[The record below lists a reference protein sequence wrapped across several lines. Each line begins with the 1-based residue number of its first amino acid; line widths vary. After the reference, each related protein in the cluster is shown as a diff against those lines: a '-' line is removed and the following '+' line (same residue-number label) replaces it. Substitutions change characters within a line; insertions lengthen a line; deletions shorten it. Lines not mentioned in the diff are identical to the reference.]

1 MTTALDE
8 ALDWL
13 KGSKYGLK
21 LKDKLILFLY
31 ILNATIV
38 LIFTY
43 AIFGKD
49 KVIEI
54 YFNKNILLNW
64 IPFESVTVERDG
76 IKLSLPMII
85 DYIVLVKLSWEKEE
99 REFLNNLN
107 LDIKDNNNF
116 IIDVGANI
124 GYYTILFAKKFSK
137 HKIISI
143 EASNKIFKQLELNCN
158 LNHIDRSKISLINKA
173 ASDASNKKI
182 DFYEIESM
190 STMQKDF
197 FDNLPIPKNN
207 NTNAMYDD
215 DDYKEIVETITI
227 DEIVYS
233 ERIEFVSFIKID
245 VEGAEIMTLKGAAQ
259 TLQEKKINMIMVEYH
274 SLDNYQLIKKILK
287 ENGYFIFYSS
297 KHRPSIHKDSKY
309 VNGHIIAKLKVLD
322 MKMAAN
328 HKEKDSR

>member
-31 ILNATIV
+31 ILNATVV

-49 KVIEI
+49 KAIET

-85 DYIVLVKLSWEKEE
+85 DYIVLVKFNWEKEE

-107 LDIKDNNNF
+107 LDIKDNNDC

-137 HKIISI
+137 HRIISI
-143 EASNKIFKQLELNCN
+143 EASNRIFKQLELNCN
-158 LNHIDRSKISLINKA
+158 LNNIDRSKISLINKA
-173 ASDASNKKI
+173 ASDTSNKKI

-207 NTNAMYDD
+207 NTNALY

-245 VEGAEIMTLKGAAQ
+245 VEGAEIMALKGAAQ
-259 TLQEKKINMIMVEYH
+259 TLKEKKIIMIMVEYH
-274 SLDNYQLIKKILK
+274 SLDNYRLAKKILK
-287 ENGYFIFYSS
+287 ENGYSIFYSS

-309 VNGHIIAKLKVLD
+309 VNGHIIAKLRVLD

-328 HKEKDSR
+328 HKE

>member
-1 MTTALDE
+1 MNE

-21 LKDKLILFLY
+21 LRDKLILFLY

-49 KVIEI
+49 KTIEI

-64 IPFESVTVERDG
+64 IPFESVTIERDG

-85 DYIVLVKLSWEKEE
+85 DYIVLVKSNWEKEQ
-99 REFLNNLN
+99 REFLNNL
-107 LDIKDNNNF
+107 IEPIDNNNC

-124 GYYTILFAKKFSK
+124 GFYTILFAKKYSNSK
-137 HKIISI
+137 IVSI
-143 EASNKIFKQLELNCN
+143 EASKKIFKQLELNCN
-158 LNHIDRSKISLINKA
+158 LNKIDRSKVSLINKA
-173 ASDASNKKI
+173 ASDTNNKKV

-207 NTNAMYDD
+207 NNIAMHDE
-215 DDYKEIVETITI
+215 YKEIVETITI

-233 ERIEFVSFIKID
+233 ERIEYISFIKID
-245 VEGAEIMTLKGAAQ
+245 VEGAEIMTLKGAAK
-259 TLQEKKINMIMVEYH
+259 TLQEKKINMMMIEYH
-274 SLDNYQLIKKILK
+274 SLDNYELIKQILK
-287 ENGYFIFYSS
+287 ENGYSVFYSS
-297 KHRPSIHKDSKY
+297 KHRPAIHKDSKY
-309 VNGHIIAKLKVLD
+309 VNGHIIAKLG
-322 MKMAAN
+322 
-328 HKEKDSR
+328 S